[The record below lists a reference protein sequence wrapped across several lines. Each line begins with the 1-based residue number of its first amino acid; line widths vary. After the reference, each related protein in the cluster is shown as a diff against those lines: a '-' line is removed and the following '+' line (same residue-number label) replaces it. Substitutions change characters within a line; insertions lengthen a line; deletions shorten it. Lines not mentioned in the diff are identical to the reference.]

1 MKQWVYTA
9 LRRPVGVIM
18 ALCALCTAA
27 FYSLSRLSLS
37 ELPELS
43 IPQLTVKTDY
53 PGMGA
58 EEIRSLVTMVVEDAV
73 SSVRALERIRSVS
86 REGESLVVLDFAWGT
101 DMDQAST
108 AVREAIDAVYPRLP
122 EGAEK
127 PLVVNRPLEDRP
139 IAVISVSS
147 RELSFARTLAEYELR
162 SRLRKVEGVG
172 AVVLCGGSRQEA
184 VFRMDGPRAAGGG
197 LVPADV
203 GRILSQECA
212 DLPAG
217 TLREGDRELTVV
229 SAGRPASL
237 GELGTLFFSG
247 PGFSLRPSDLGNLR
261 MEPARRDSVFIA
273 DGREQVALEVYR
285 QPARDPVGL
294 IRDIRR
300 VVLDARRDFS
310 RDADIQIRYEG
321 STRILK
327 ALFDL
332 ARSALI
338 GVAAVFFILFLPI
351 RSLRPAFLTALSI
364 PVSAAA
370 VVVILAVTH
379 RSLNGMTL
387 GGLALGIG
395 LVSDP
400 AVVVL
405 EAIRQAT
412 SRFSARPSPPEDPST
427 GERPSPLEVGAGAL
441 SVASSSFGGMVTTL
455 VVFVPIIFLP
465 GPLGALY
472 GDLALSVS
480 VSVAA
485 GWLYAQIALPSLYLF
500 LYRPSNRSPHRKV
513 LSVDRWYRRLLV
525 GFLRRPAPLFG
536 ILILWMI
543 GGTLLLFQRPLRS
556 TVVPPISE
564 LDVRFDFPSGTPLE
578 RVAQSGE
585 ALAVQLA
592 QVPGVVAVFGRSG
605 AEPED
610 FGTTVGV
617 DYRKEGLSFHCE
629 LAKNVVPHD
638 LVKRIGAIGTAVGK
652 EINQYSIILPQE
664 PGEALLGLS
673 KTSSFIITAADRQ
686 ELARRVSLIEG
697 ELNNAA
703 PPMEYTL
710 KPWEKRTEIRLFPQR
725 ERLVQAGLSIDR
737 IAETVRSST
746 EGVYGPRLEI
756 DGRSVDLRLTASGS
770 PSLEGISVIGPSGTV
785 VALDSVA
792 SIRRLETDTA
802 LYRLDRQDGVY
813 LDLGPS
819 AVPGA
824 PTVPETLDP
833 GHSIPGLQRVD
844 ESILNRYRGS
854 LVETLCLVLLLLYLT
869 LASQFESPFLPLLL
883 LWAIPFSLAGTGPLL
898 AVLDAPMDSSAAVG
912 LVILFGVA
920 VNNGIVLY
928 EHFQEKLA
936 QGLSVTRAVYWG
948 AVERLPAV
956 LVTSGTTLCALM
968 PVLLSPPGSPQR
980 SLYAALAGGLVSS
993 TFITIFALPVLFMGM
1008 AKRKG
1013 TP

>member
-18 ALCALCTAA
+18 GICALFTAGL
-27 FYSLSRLSLS
+27 YSLGRLPLS

-43 IPQLTVKTDY
+43 IPQLTVETDY

-58 EEIRSLVTMVVEDAV
+58 EEIRSLVTLVVEDAV
-73 SSVRALERIRSVS
+73 SSVRALERVRSVS
-86 REGESLVVLDFAWGT
+86 RQGESLVVLDFSWGA

-122 EGAEK
+122 EGARK
-127 PLVVNRPLEDRP
+127 PLVVPRSSEDRP

-147 RELSFARTLAEYELR
+147 GELSFARTLAEYELR

-172 AVVLCGGSRQEA
+172 AVVLCGGTRKEA
-184 VFRMDGPRAAGGG
+184 VLRLDGSRAAGAA
-197 LVPADV
+197 LAPADV

-237 GELGTLFFSG
+237 GELGALFFPG
-247 PGFSLRPSDLGNLR
+247 PSHPLRPADLGTLQ

-285 QPARDPVGL
+285 QPARDPVAL

-300 VVLDARRDFS
+300 VVSEARRDFS
-310 RDADIQIRYEG
+310 RDADIQLRYDG
-321 STRILK
+321 SIQILQ

-332 ARSALI
+332 SRSALI
-338 GVAAVFFILFLPI
+338 GMLAVFLILALSI
-351 RSLRPAFLTALSI
+351 RSLRPAFLTALAI

-370 VVVILAVTH
+370 VVVALAGTH
-379 RSLNGMTL
+379 RSLNGMSL

-400 AVVVL
+400 SVVVL

-412 SRFSARPSPPEDPST
+412 SRISQ
-427 GERPSPLEVGAGAL
+427 GPSPLEVGTGAL
-441 SVASSSFGGMVTTL
+441 SVASSSFGGMATTL

-480 VSVAA
+480 VSVAT

-500 LYRPSNRSPHRKV
+500 LYRAPRGLPRRRSSPW
-513 LSVDRWYRRLLV
+513 DQWYRRLLLAA
-525 GFLRRPAPLFG
+525 LRRPAPLFS
-536 ILILWMI
+536 IVLLWMA
-543 GGTLLLFQRPLRS
+543 GGTLLLLQRPFRS
-556 TVVPPISE
+556 TAVPPVSE
-564 LDVRFDFPSGTPLE
+564 LEVRFDFPSGTSLE
-578 RVAQSGE
+578 RIAQSGE
-585 ALAVQLA
+585 ALAVQLGRLR
-592 QVPGVVAVFGRSG
+592 GVEAVFGRSG

-610 FGTTVGV
+610 FGSTVGV
-617 DYRKEGLSFHCE
+617 DYRKEGLSFHCS
-629 LAKNVVPHD
+629 LAKNVAMED
-638 LVKRIGAIGTAVGK
+638 LFKSIGQIGASAGRELTH
-652 EINQYSIILPQE
+652 YSITLPQE
-664 PGEALLGLS
+664 AGEALLGLAR
-673 KTSSFIITAADRQ
+673 TSSFMIVAGDRQ
-686 ELARRVSLIEG
+686 ELARRVSQIEG
-697 ELNNAA
+697 ELVNTV
-703 PPMEYTL
+703 PPTEYTL
-710 KPWEKRTEIRLFPQR
+710 RPWEKRTEIRLFPDR

-737 IAETVRSST
+737 IAETIQSTT

-756 DGRSVDLRLTASGS
+756 DGHPVDLRVTATLP
-770 PSLEGISVIGPSGTV
+770 PSLEGTPVIGPSGAA
-785 VALDSVA
+785 VALASVA
-792 SIRRLETDTA
+792 SIHRLETDTA
-802 LYRLDRQDGVY
+802 LYRLDRQDVVY
-813 LDLGPS
+813 LDVQNPR
-819 AVPGA
+819 APGA
-824 PTVPETLDP
+824 L
-833 GHSIPGLQRVD
+833 SASLSLPGLLRVD
-844 ESILNRYRGS
+844 ESVLKRYRGI

-883 LWAIPFSLAGTGPLL
+883 LWTIPFSLAGTGPLL
-898 AVLDAPMDSSAAVG
+898 AALDAPMDTSAAIG

-936 QGLSVTRAVYWG
+936 QGLRVPRAVYRG

-956 LVTSGTTLCALM
+956 LVTSATTLCALI

-980 SLYAALAGGLVSS
+980 SLSAALAGGLVSS
-993 TFITIFALPVLFMGM
+993 TFITLFVLPVLFVG
-1008 AKRKG
+1008 KFSRKVE
-1013 TP
+1013 P